1 MLVGSCFVQ
10 DALGPAPTLD
20 LTTGPDTN
28 TVLHLFAHAD
38 ILSTICLPNRRP
50 AFTFVRPSGGPSAHL
65 GCHSGLPG
73 GLLILLAETSALSV
87 DMLQL
92 DPGVVRD
99 RADQIEREI
108 KGWSSMVSGSN
119 GVVGI
124 GRLDATVSEEM
135 WRLVGLDVLP
145 IFAPSPADQRCSCFV
160 LPSQTAL
167 IHLATAVRRLGPLSR
182 TLQSCLA
189 DMLALGA
196 HAHTYDAHSS
206 PYENAIR
213 ACPWTIA
220 SMLALTDEDQA
231 TCRAALE
238 EFGPQQ
244 VYKDNLAAVEAVW
257 EQTSSRGWTVNWRE
271 VLAQRSMVIAFQ

>member
-20 LTTGPDTN
+20 LTTRIDNSP
-28 TVLHLFAHAD
+28 VRRLFAHAD
-38 ILSTICLPNRRP
+38 VLSTICLAKRRP
-50 AFTFVRPSGGPSAHL
+50 AFAFVRPPGGINADL

-73 GLLILLAETSALSV
+73 GLLMLLAETSALSV
-87 DMLQL
+87 DMSQL
-92 DPGVVRD
+92 DPSVVRE
-99 RADQIEREI
+99 RANQIEGEI
-108 KGWSSMVSGSN
+108 KAWRSFDSGSN

-124 GRLDATVSEEM
+124 GRLDATVNEEM
-135 WRLVGLDVLP
+135 WRLVSSHQP
-145 IFAPSPADQRCSCFV
+145 SIFSSSRLLFLTHFIC
-160 LPSQTAL
+160 QTAL

-182 TLQSCLA
+182 TLQACLA

-220 SMLALTDEDQA
+220 SMLALTEEDRA
-231 TCRAALE
+231 ICRAALQD
-238 EFGPQQ
+238 FGPQR
-244 VYKDNLAAVEAVW
+244 VYEDNLVAVEAVW
-257 EQTSSRGWTVNWRE
+257 EETSSRGWTVDWRAL
-271 VLAQRSMVIAFQ
+271 LAQRSMLIAFQ

>member
-1 MLVGSCFVQ
+1 
-10 DALGPAPTLD
+10 
-20 LTTGPDTN
+20 
-28 TVLHLFAHAD
+28 
-38 ILSTICLPNRRP
+38 
-50 AFTFVRPSGGPSAHL
+50 
-65 GCHSGLPG
+65 
-73 GLLILLAETSALSV
+73 
-87 DMLQL
+87 
-92 DPGVVRD
+92 
-99 RADQIEREI
+99 
-108 KGWSSMVSGSN
+108 
-119 GVVGI
+119 
-124 GRLDATVSEEM
+124 M

-160 LPSQTAL
+160 RPSQTAL

-196 HAHTYDAHSS
+196 HAQTYDVHSS

-220 SMLALTDEDQA
+220 SMLALTDKDQA

-238 EFGPQQ
+238 EFDPQQ

-257 EQTSSRGWTVNWRE
+257 EQASSRGWTVNWRE